1 MQIVTYICVMFD
13 VSDVDV
19 IIFLVN
25 AMVGLFDKHVHMHSL
40 EIGGECHVDTIIE
53 EAFAWWRVCSV

>member
-1 MQIVTYICVMFD
+1 MFD

-19 IIFLVN
+19 IIFLVVN
-25 AMVGLFDKHVHMHSL
+25 AMVGLFDKHVHMHSV
-40 EIGGECHVDTIIE
+40 EIGGECHVSTIIE